1 MGSRGPSLTLFKE
14 GKRALRPP
22 SGSHRPTC
30 SNPGRRFGGRERP
43 IPLTGGSGR
52 KCSLSGRP
60 REQRS
65 QREAPTPFVHTSLV
79 LGRPTLYTHRIR
91 PWICPSLPPT
101 SDDQVLQGSP
111 SIGEVPLL
119 ACLPERG
126 RDPILVGQDLAVLEG
141 SRHYYDCGW
150 GLGGGA
156 RWLGPPKARC
166 PFAGLL
172 FLAHSCP
179 LVAASGL
186 RPRLGVGSRRRRLS
200 LARSHC
206 SESGREQVVLRLVYQ
221 PASCP
226 PYLQVFQSLVHDTWV
241 REAASPERSEVGW
254 IKLLVLLSIFKVI
267 VKPGTFLLIP

>member
-30 SNPGRRFGGRERP
+30 SNPGRRFGGRGRP

-150 GLGGGA
+150 GLGGAGSQVA
-156 RWLGPPKARC
+156 GP
-166 PFAGLL
+166 
-172 FLAHSCP
+172 S
-179 LVAASGL
+179 
-186 RPRLGVGSRRRRLS
+186 
-200 LARSHC
+200 
-206 SESGREQVVLRLVYQ
+206 
-221 PASCP
+221 
-226 PYLQVFQSLVHDTWV
+226 
-241 REAASPERSEVGW
+241 
-254 IKLLVLLSIFKVI
+254 
-267 VKPGTFLLIP
+267 